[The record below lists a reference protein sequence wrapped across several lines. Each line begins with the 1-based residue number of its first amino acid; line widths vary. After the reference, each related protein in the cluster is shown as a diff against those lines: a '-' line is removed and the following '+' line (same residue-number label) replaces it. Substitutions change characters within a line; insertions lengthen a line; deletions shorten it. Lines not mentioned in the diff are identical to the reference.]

1 MLMTACAGCG
11 YTTGSLLPDDIKTI
25 YVDNFKNRI
34 DVGNEITGSSRY
46 TLYRPGVESDV
57 STEISDQFVFDGN
70 LKLTRKDAA
79 DLILSG
85 ELLAYRKEPLRYDS
99 SDDVEEY
106 RVSVVIS
113 MVLTNTW
120 KDEIFWEESSFTGE
134 STYKVAG
141 RLAKS
146 EDMARQ
152 EAIEDLA
159 RRVVERVVEGW

>member
-1 MLMTACAGCG
+1 MTVCAGCG

-34 DVGNEITGSSRY
+34 DVGNEITSNSRY
-46 TLYRPGVESDV
+46 SLYRPGIENDV
-57 STEISDQFVFDGN
+57 SAEIADQFVFDGN

-85 ELLAYRKEPLRYDS
+85 ELLEYRKEPLRYDS

-106 RVSVVIS
+106 RVSVVVS

-120 KDEIFWEESSFTGE
+120 KDEIFWEESSFAGE
-134 STYKVAG
+134 ATYNVAG
-141 RLAKS
+141 RLARS

-159 RRVVERVVEGW
+159 RRVVERVVECW